1 MKKKLGIGKKS
12 LKSLLIKIL
21 VVILGVLL
29 TGVLA
34 VLGINAY
41 MILSGQSRVY
51 DLAIDLPENT
61 SVDCVVVLGAGLQA
75 DGSPSHMLEDR
86 LKVAVDVYNRS
97 GAEYILMS
105 GDRASQYY
113 DEPAAM
119 KEYAEELGVEPS
131 KILIDNKGFST
142 YESVTRIKD
151 EFGFDNVVIITQ
163 KYHLY
168 RALYIADDCG
178 IDAIG
183 VSANLRSYRKQ
194 VMFSFRELFARVK
207 DFVICI

>member
-1 MKKKLGIGKKS
+1 MKKKLGKGKNG

-21 VVILGVLL
+21 VVILGILL
-29 TGVLA
+29 MGVLT
-34 VLGINAY
+34 VLAINAY
-41 MILSGQSRVY
+41 VILLEHGRVY
-51 DLAIDLPENT
+51 DHAIDLPEDT
-61 SVDCVVVLGAGLQA
+61 SVDCVVVLGAGLQS

-86 LKVAVDVYNRS
+86 LKVAVEVFNRID
-97 GAEYILMS
+97 ADYILMS
-105 GDRASQYY
+105 GDRASRYY

-119 KEYAEELGVEPS
+119 KIYAEELGVDPS

-142 YESVTRIKD
+142 YDSATRIKD

-163 KYHLY
+163 EYHLY

-183 VSANLRSYRKQ
+183 VSADLRSYRKQ
-194 VMFSFRELFARVK
+194 AIFSFRELFARVK

>member
-1 MKKKLGIGKKS
+1 MKKKLGKGKNGI
-12 LKSLLIKIL
+12 KSLLIKIL
-21 VVILGVLL
+21 VVILGILL
-29 TGVLA
+29 TGVLT

-41 MILSGQSRVY
+41 VILSGHDRVY
-51 DLAIDLPENT
+51 DHAIDLPEDT
-61 SVDCVVVLGAGLQA
+61 SVDCVVVLGAGLQS

-86 LKVAVDVYNRS
+86 LKVAVEVYNRI
-97 GAEYILMS
+97 GADYILMS

-119 KEYAEELGVEPS
+119 KKYAEELGVDPS

-142 YESVTRIKD
+142 YESATRIKD

-194 VMFSFRELFARVK
+194 AIFSFRELFARVK